1 MLFYNF
7 DRNGSVVV
15 NFTLVFLK
23 GNRTVDQLLKVLEI
37 AVDNKTVHLLLVER
51 GTLRL
56 TLPSESGCYFVYFY
70 GAA

>member
-1 MLFYNF
+1 M
-7 DRNGSVVV
+7 V

-56 TLPSESGCYFVYFY
+56 TLPSES
-70 GAA
+70 